1 MVVMG
6 RGIKEVMGI
15 VTVRILSLG
24 RSVEQQCSCSMECI
38 VRVAAGPVHEYQS
51 WAD

>member
-1 MVVMG
+1 
-6 RGIKEVMGI
+6 
-15 VTVRILSLG
+15 
-24 RSVEQQCSCSMECI
+24 MECI